1 MKERNKQMKKYLE
14 IGKIVSVFGI
24 KGEVKVEPWCDSPDF
39 LCEFDTLYYK
49 SGTPVEIE
57 RSRVHKNQALLK
69 IKGIDTPEEG
79 VKLRGRV
86 LYMDRDDVE
95 LEEGFYFQQDL
106 IGLLVKNSESGEE
119 YGTIS
124 DVLQTGANDV
134 YEITDSDSNKKYIP
148 AIPDVI
154 DKVDIEKGEMLIT
167 PLEGLF
173 D

>member
-1 MKERNKQMKKYLE
+1 MKKYLE

-24 KGEVKVEPWCDSPDF
+24 KGEVKVEPWCDSPAF
-39 LCEFDTLYYK
+39 ICEFDTLYYK

-69 IKGIDTPEEG
+69 IKGVETPEQG
-79 VKLRGRV
+79 KLLRGRV

-95 LEEGFYFQQDL
+95 LDEGTYFRQDL
-106 IGLLVKNSESGEE
+106 IGLTVKDSKTDEE
-119 YGTIS
+119 YGKIS
-124 DVLQTGANDV
+124 DVLETGANDV
-134 YEITDSDSNKKYIP
+134 YEIADCNSEKKYIP

-154 DKVDIEKGEMLIT
+154 DSVDLENGVMLIT

>member
-1 MKERNKQMKKYLE
+1 MKKYLE

-119 YGTIS
+119 YGTVS

-134 YEITDSDSNKKYIP
+134 YEITDSDNNKKYIP

-154 DKVDIEKGEMLIT
+154 DKVDIENGEMLIT

>member
-1 MKERNKQMKKYLE
+1 MKKYLE

-119 YGTIS
+119 YGTVS

-134 YEITDSDSNKKYIP
+134 YEITDSDNNKKYIP

-154 DKVDIEKGEMLIT
+154 DNVDIENGEMLIT

>member
-1 MKERNKQMKKYLE
+1 MKKYLE

-24 KGEVKVEPWCDSPDF
+24 KGEVKVEPWCDSPAF
-39 LCEFDTLYYK
+39 ICEFDTLYYK

-69 IKGIDTPEEG
+69 IKGVETPEQG
-79 VKLRGRV
+79 KLLRGRV

-95 LEEGFYFQQDL
+95 LDEGTYFRQDL
-106 IGLLVKNSESGEE
+106 IGLTVKDSKTDEE
-119 YGTIS
+119 YGKIS
-124 DVLQTGANDV
+124 DVLETGANDV
-134 YEITDSDSNKKYIP
+134 YEITDCNSKKKYIP

-154 DKVDIEKGEMLIT
+154 DSVDLENGVMLIT

>member
-1 MKERNKQMKKYLE
+1 MKKYLE

-24 KGEVKVEPWCDSPDF
+24 KGEVKVEPWCDSPEF
-39 LCEFDTLYYK
+39 ICEFDTLYYK

-95 LEEGFYFQQDL
+95 LDEGAYFQQDI
-106 IGLLVKNSESGEE
+106 IGLIVRDSATGEE
-119 YGTIS
+119 YGTVS
-124 DVLQTGANDV
+124 DVLETGANDV
-134 YEITDSDSNKKYIP
+134 YEITDKEGGKKYIP

-154 DKVDIEKGEMLIT
+154 DKVDLENGIMTIT

>member
-1 MKERNKQMKKYLE
+1 MKKYLE

-24 KGEVKVEPWCDSPDF
+24 KGEVKVEPWCDSPAF
-39 LCEFDTLYYK
+39 ICEFDTLYYK

-69 IKGIDTPEEG
+69 IKGVDTPEAG
-79 VKLRGRV
+79 KLLRGRV

-95 LEEGFYFQQDL
+95 LDEGTYFRQDL
-106 IGLLVKNSESGEE
+106 IGLAVKDSKTGEE
-119 YGTIS
+119 YGTVS
-124 DVLQTGANDV
+124 DVLETGANDV
-134 YEITDSDSNKKYIP
+134 YEITDSNNEKKYIP

-154 DKVDIEKGEMLIT
+154 DSVDLEKGEMLIT

>member
-1 MKERNKQMKKYLE
+1 MKKYLE

-57 RSRVHKNQALLK
+57 RARVHKNQALLK

>member
-1 MKERNKQMKKYLE
+1 MKKYLE

-24 KGEVKVEPWCDSPDF
+24 KGEVKVEPWCDSPEF
-39 LCEFDTLYYK
+39 ICEFDTLYYK

-95 LEEGFYFQQDL
+95 LDEGAYFQQDI
-106 IGLLVKNSESGEE
+106 IGLAVKDSASGEE
-119 YGTIS
+119 YGTVS
-124 DVLQTGANDV
+124 DVLETGANDV
-134 YEITDSDSNKKYIP
+134 YEITDKEGGKKYIP

-154 DKVDIEKGEMLIT
+154 DKVDLENGIMTIT

>member
-1 MKERNKQMKKYLE
+1 MKKYLE

-24 KGEVKVEPWCDSPDF
+24 KGEVKVEPWCDSPAF
-39 LCEFDTLYYK
+39 VCEFDTLYYK

-69 IKGIDTPEEG
+69 IKGVETPEQG
-79 VKLRGRV
+79 KLLRGRV

-95 LEEGFYFQQDL
+95 LDEGTYFRQDL
-106 IGLLVKNSESGEE
+106 IGLTVKDSKTDEE
-119 YGTIS
+119 YGKIS
-124 DVLQTGANDV
+124 DVLETGANDV
-134 YEITDSDSNKKYIP
+134 YEITDCNSEKKYIP

-154 DKVDIEKGEMLIT
+154 DSVDLENGVMLIT

>member
-1 MKERNKQMKKYLE
+1 MKKYLE

-24 KGEVKVEPWCDSPDF
+24 KGEVKVEPWCDSPAF
-39 LCEFDTLYYK
+39 ICEFDTLYYK

-69 IKGIDTPEEG
+69 IKGVETPEQG
-79 VKLRGRV
+79 KLLRGRV

-95 LEEGFYFQQDL
+95 LDEGTYFRQDL
-106 IGLLVKNSESGEE
+106 IGLTVKDSKTDEE
-119 YGTIS
+119 YGKIS
-124 DVLQTGANDV
+124 DVLETGANDV
-134 YEITDSDSNKKYIP
+134 YEITDDNNEKKYIP

-154 DKVDIEKGEMLIT
+154 DSVDLENGVMLIT

>member
-1 MKERNKQMKKYLE
+1 MKKYLE

-24 KGEVKVEPWCDSPDF
+24 KGEVKVEPWCDSPAF
-39 LCEFDTLYYK
+39 ICEFDTLYYK

-69 IKGIDTPEEG
+69 IKGVETPEQG
-79 VKLRGRV
+79 KLLRGRV

-95 LEEGFYFQQDL
+95 LDEGTYFRQDL
-106 IGLLVKNSESGEE
+106 IGLTVKDGKTDEE
-119 YGTIS
+119 YGKIS
-124 DVLQTGANDV
+124 DVLETGANDV
-134 YEITDSDSNKKYIP
+134 YEITDDNSEKKYIP

-154 DKVDIEKGEMLIT
+154 DSVDLENGVMLIT

>member
-1 MKERNKQMKKYLE
+1 MKKYLE

-24 KGEVKVEPWCDSPDF
+24 KGEVKVEPWCDSPEF
-39 LCEFDTLYYK
+39 ICEFDTLYYK

-69 IKGIDTPEEG
+69 IKGINTPEEG

-95 LEEGFYFQQDL
+95 LEEGAYFQQDL
-106 IGLLVKNSESGEE
+106 IGLEVKDSRDDTI
-119 YGTIS
+119 YGSIT
-124 DVLQTGANDV
+124 DVLETGANDV
-134 YEITDSDSNKKYIP
+134 YEISDSDGNRKYIP

-154 DKVDIEKGEMLIT
+154 DKVDIENGLMLIT